1 MAEELAV
8 AYLSLVP
15 SLKGAKAA
23 ITSELTG
30 AEVTSATASAGASL
44 GGVLGSNIGSGV
56 APAAASLRTAMAG
69 AVAVF
74 AGNEVL
80 STLKGWA
87 DGYAN
92 AGREA
97 LKFQRVTGAT
107 AEDASR
113 LSIVAQ
119 QTGLQADQLAMAFVR
134 MSRAAQGPSGQGAL
148 SQLGVSLND
157 AQGKARPLTGVL
169 SDLADKFASM
179 PNGVQ
184 KNALALQLFGRSG
197 AELLPLLNRGASGID
212 AIIAKA
218 DQLGLTLGQDDLDK
232 VKGYIAAQRDLQL
245 SVKSFQQTVG
255 ASVFPAL
262 TEGLQTATDVARS
275 AASAF
280 QALPEPVRNSA
291 VAIAALSA
299 GAAVIF
305 GGGGLLIH
313 GAMAAQ
319 AAWSSLG
326 ASITGS
332 SAAAAASQAEVA
344 STASVAAV
352 AEAELATAST
362 AAAAAEG
369 ELAVAGTAA
378 AVAQAELA
386 AASQGAAAAQVETAG
401 IGAAAAASTGKVGG
415 LGSALGAIG
424 KPAGM
429 VVAGVVLYQL
439 GQQLNEATK
448 DADAFAAAL
457 GRIKSDSGDPLAN
470 LADAA
475 EASRGVVDQARDS
488 LNGLVTG
495 LTDVVTLGWGFDLDT
510 PTVQLGHYRRAIDD
524 VSTAIHQLGDRDS
537 ATAIKEIDAFLAGA
551 KNPQGF
557 RGGDRFKSLKEDL
570 AKYRQQLVDA
580 QKGNDA
586 TAASTDALGDAEAA
600 AASKT
605 AVLDRAMSGLNA
617 RLRMS
622 SFSFDGA
629 TTRAEAF
636 GQALD
641 QSSTLDDM
649 ISTSVSFGQSLQD
662 FRKGLTATDESTG
675 RQAASTNTAADAQ
688 TRLRDAVERTTPA
701 LSAMRINLDANA
713 AAGDAF
719 AKSLGQGFERDT
731 ITSALDLGDAFGKFR
746 ATLSYLPQNIDVS
759 GAALNRY
766 GSRADESIKAV
777 MSLGAATRDYLTS
790 LVKQGESSAYV
801 RSEAD
806 RLRSAY
812 SEQLSALGLTA
823 DQMGRYQRL
832 LSVTP
837 EQVNTAITLSEIE
850 KSRYK
855 LTTYLS
861 LLDGKIPAE
870 ISSKV
875 VAQVDRGDIEGASKT
890 LAAFASTN
898 PVKLQTDVT
907 PPSETS
913 MKQVRDAVQF
923 ALPATIDVGKMLT
936 GQYSPEQ
943 LAGIGKAEELSKSAG
958 ASLQALVKGGAS
970 IGDVLARAATLR
982 QSLSDVF
989 AQAGASQ
996 QAIDELFSS
1005 AGLQDRQ
1012 IEYAV
1017 KVSGTAEAVAQMQL
1031 LNGLISDQDKPTPT
1045 VQREIALRVSTGD
1058 LQGASDLLSAW
1069 VQDSQDG
1076 LLSNPL
1082 LVALA
1087 APDVTAADSTLDEFR
1102 TTQGEQVIR
1111 LHPDVDMTPASDT
1124 MQTWFAGFLRPEQR
1138 IKVDA
1143 DTTDADKSVAASRQK
1158 TEQAP
1163 PAKQKITADSALWD
1177 GAMALLRQGA
1187 QQPVKV
1193 PIVPD
1198 TGLLDTWFPGWGQL
1212 VAASKPF
1219 TPFVPKRA
1227 AGGIIDGP
1235 SYPRDTI
1242 PALVTGGEFVVR
1254 DSIVARPGVRDFLDR
1269 LNKGQVPGFAAGGF
1283 VPRSHAVA
1291 SAGRAPMPDAQLAA
1305 ASGGV
1310 SIDSVTV
1317 VSPEPERVPY
1327 EFVRRTKAEL
1337 ARAF

>member
-30 AEVTSATASAGASL
+30 AEVTSATAQAGASL
-44 GGVLGSNIGSGV
+44 GGVLGTNIGTGIT
-56 APAAASLRTAMAG
+56 PAAASLRTAMAG
-69 AVAVF
+69 AVAAF

-87 DGYAN
+87 DGYAQ

-148 SQLGVSLND
+148 TQLGVSLND

-197 AELLPLLNRGASGID
+197 ADLLPLLNRGAAGID

-255 ASVFPAL
+255 AAVFPAL
-262 TEGLQTATDVARS
+262 TSGLQTATDVARS

-313 GAMAAQ
+313 GALAAQ

-326 ASITGS
+326 ASISGS
-332 SAAAAASQAEVA
+332 SAAAAASQGEVA
-344 STASVAAV
+344 ATASAAAV
-352 AEAELATAST
+352 AESELAAAST

-369 ELAVAGTAA
+369 ELAAAGTAA
-378 AVAQAELA
+378 AVAQSELA
-386 AASQGAAAAQVETAG
+386 AASQGAAVAQAETAG
-401 IGAAAAASTGKVGG
+401 IGAAAATSTSKVGG
-415 LGSALGAIG
+415 LGAALGAIG

-439 GQQLNEATK
+439 GQQLNAATK

-457 GRIKSDSGDPLAN
+457 GRIKSDTGDPLGN

-475 EASRGVVDQARDS
+475 ESSRGVIDKAGDS
-488 LNGLVTG
+488 LNSFATA

-510 PTVQLGHYRRAIDD
+510 PTIQLGNYRRAIDN
-524 VSTAIHQLGDRDS
+524 VSTAIHQLGDRDAAS
-537 ATAIKEIDAFLAGA
+537 AIKEIDAVLSGA

-570 AKYRQQLVDA
+570 TRYRQQLIDA
-580 QKGNDA
+580 QKGTDDA
-586 TAASTDALGDAEAA
+586 AGSVDGLGDAEAA
-600 AASKT
+600 TASKT

-622 SFSFDGA
+622 SLSFDGA
-629 TTRAEAF
+629 TTRAESF

-675 RQAASTNTAADAQ
+675 RQAATTNTAADAQ

-746 ATLSYLPQNIDVS
+746 TTLSYLPQDIDVS

-777 MSLGAATRDYLTS
+777 MSLGSATRDYLTS

-806 RLRSAY
+806 RLRGAY
-812 SEQLSALGLTA
+812 TEQLQSLGLTA
-823 DQMGRYQRL
+823 DQMARYQRL

-870 ISSKV
+870 VSSKV

-943 LAGIGKAEELSKSAG
+943 LAGIGKAQELSKSAA
-958 ASLQALVKGGAS
+958 ASLQALVKSGAAT
-970 IGDVLARAATLR
+970 GDVLARAATLR
-982 QSLSDVF
+982 QSLADVF

-1031 LNGLISDQDKPTPT
+1031 LNGLISEDDKPTPS
-1045 VQREIALRVSTGD
+1045 VQREIALKVSTGD
-1058 LQGASDLLSAW
+1058 LQGASALLSAW

-1076 LLSNPL
+1076 LISNPL
-1082 LVALA
+1082 LVKLA
-1087 APDVTAADSTLDEFR
+1087 APDLTAANSTLDEFR
-1102 TTQGEQVIR
+1102 TAQGEQVIR
-1111 LHPDVDMTPASDT
+1111 LHPDVDVTPASEV
-1124 MQTWFAGFLRPEQR
+1124 MQSWFGMWLRPEQR
-1138 IKVDA
+1138 IKIGA
-1143 DTTDADKSVAASRQK
+1143 DTSAADGEAAASRSRV
-1158 TEQAP
+1158 ESAP
-1163 PAKQKITADSALWD
+1163 PVSQRIDANTD
-1177 GAMALLRQGA
+1177 LLKAGMDLVRRDA
-1187 QQPVKV
+1187 VMSPIRV
-1193 PIVPD
+1193 PIEATLGD
-1198 TGLLDTWFPGWGQL
+1198 SLRGWFPWMQQTPGRID
-1212 VAASKPF
+1212 SPF
-1219 TPFVPKRA
+1219 ATRRA

-1235 SYPRDTI
+1235 SFPRDTI

-1254 DSIVARPGVRDFLDR
+1254 DSIVSRPGVRAFLES
-1269 LNKGQVPGFAAGGF
+1269 LNKGKMPGFAAGGF
-1283 VPRSHAVA
+1283 VPRTHAVA
-1291 SAGRAPMPDAQLAA
+1291 SLGRPAAPDLGDAP
-1305 ASGGV
+1305 SGV
-1310 SIDSVTV
+1310 LIDSVTV
-1317 VSPEPERVPY
+1317 VSPEPERVPF